1 MAENEG
7 HMSHDDHAAGTAQ
20 DPAAIERLANDVPG
34 VQEAVALVDR
44 RLRPAGRRA
53 RRPDSSFSSGPSTP
67 LRTEGRALSIGPEQ
81 CSSDDLPKKPSTLIE
96 ALYRAAE
103 EAPERGITY
112 VLPDGTTDRQTY
124 AELLDDG
131 LRLLAGLRDI
141 GLAEGDPVLLQCAD
155 NRTFLTAFWAC
166 LLGGF
171 LPTPVGVAPSTRSSA
186 ATGRLYAAW
195 RLLDRPP
202 VLADDESLD
211 RVLALEADWEEG
223 EDLRAFSVRGLT
235 KEDPAEPATVHPDR
249 LVLNLL
255 TSGSTGVPK
264 CVQHPSRTLLA
275 RSHATVLAN
284 GFTEHEVS
292 LNWMPLDHVG
302 GLVMYHLRDVVLRCE
317 QISAPTESFVRRPLN
332 WLDWIDR
339 FGVTN
344 TWAPN
349 FAFALVTKLGAEI
362 GAGRWDLSSLSHIC
376 NGGEPVTVATAHRF
390 LDLLE
395 PHGLPA
401 DAMVP
406 SWGMSE
412 TSSGVTFSRLDGR
425 DRSVGTVTL
434 DPRSLDG
441 PLRTL
446 PHGTA
451 GALTLTDLGPPIA
464 GVRLRVVD
472 PEGEILPE
480 GRVGRL
486 QIGGSTLMRGYF
498 GNPEANRESLLPDGW
513 FDTGDLG
520 FLHEGRLVLTGRTK
534 DMVIVNGANYP
545 AHDVEAAVERAP
557 GVRPALAAACGVH
570 DEDAGTDTVV
580 VFFVPA
586 DETAGELDAVVTA
599 VRESL
604 AQDLGLSPK
613 YVVPVT
619 EAEFPRAAGGKI
631 QRKRLLE
638 DLREGRFAGRL
649 YGGVPDGSTSEGDWH
664 LEPVWTPARVSG
676 APHGRPTLLYSPDSG
691 PEGRALARA
700 FGDDVSTVTV
710 AESFQTGGPE
720 RVGVRP
726 LSAVDHERALEHLA
740 PRLGTSPHVVLA
752 WDFGRPRPDTD
763 PTEPATRL
771 MTVLAALTRRLP
783 EAEVTVVTSGA
794 AAAGPEEVEPSRAAL
809 TGLVRTA
816 AAENMFAA
824 VRLVDIPADTAPEE
838 VARFAEA
845 RHDAEVMCV
854 RGGEPLAARLRLVPQ
869 SVRLGVPEEFLKP
882 GGTVLLTGGLGGVG
896 RELAEYLLVSMGA
909 RLLLVGRTPEARL
922 GDRGTVLAGLREL
935 GDTRYATADVA
946 DPKALADAV
955 EAAEA
960 EWGRPLDLVVHLAAA
975 PVAAQWSELSRHE
988 LARET
993 RTWLRRQLAP
1003 KLTGGAAIEGLLERR
1018 PDTAVVLF
1026 SSVNGYFGGSAF
1038 GAYSAANAA
1047 LDGYAHRWA
1056 ARGHEVRCIGWSMWS
1071 GTGMNEGSPLTAA
1084 ARRRGFRLIEP
1095 SHGLEAFLA
1104 ALNQPQRHLL
1114 IGADPENAHVKEHLA
1129 PEEFADGST
1138 LVAVVA
1144 EESAEAETV
1153 RRRVAETLASAGALA
1168 QVTLVPRIVR
1178 DSAGAVDHAEIL
1190 AARAGRSSGF
1200 SAPRGEAESAV
1211 ANIFDTLLEAGA
1223 VGRDD
1228 SFFGLGGDSIRAI
1241 QVTGALSER
1250 WGREVPVRLL
1260 YEHPTVRELAAA
1272 LGGE

>member
-1 MAENEG
+1 
-7 HMSHDDHAAGTAQ
+7 MSHDDHTAGAAQ
-20 DPAAIERLANDVPG
+20 DPAAVERLANEVPG
-34 VQEAVALVDR
+34 VREAVALVDR

-53 RRPDSSFSSGPSTP
+53 RRSEPSSPLGRGTP
-67 LRTEGRALSIGPEQ
+67 LPTRGKALSIGPEHR
-81 CSSDDLPKKPSTLIE
+81 SPDDLPERSSTLIE
-96 ALYRAAE
+96 ALLRATA

-112 VLPDGTTDRQTY
+112 VLPDGSTDRQTY
-124 AELLDDG
+124 PELLDDG

-141 GLAEGDPVLLQCAD
+141 GLVEGDPVLLQCGD

-186 ATGRLYAAW
+186 ASGRLYAAW
-195 RLLDRPP
+195 RLLGRPP
-202 VLADDESLD
+202 VLADDEALD
-211 RVLALEADWEEG
+211 RVRSLGADWEEG
-223 EDLRAFSVRGLT
+223 EDLRVFSVRGLT
-235 KEDPAEPATVHPDR
+235 RQDPAEPAAVHPDR
-249 LVLNLL
+249 PVLNLL

-264 CVQHPSRTLLA
+264 CVRHPSRTLLA
-275 RSHATVLAN
+275 RSYATVLAN

-302 GLVMYHLRDVVLRCE
+302 GLVMYHLRDVVLGCE
-317 QISAPTESFVRRPLN
+317 QVSAPTESFVRRPLN

-362 GAGRWDLSSLSHIC
+362 GEGRWDLSSLRHIC

-390 LDLLE
+390 LELLE

-425 DRSVGTVTL
+425 DHSVGTVTL

-441 PLRTL
+441 PLHTL

-472 PEGEILPE
+472 AEGEILPE

-486 QIGGSTLMRGYF
+486 QISGSTLMPGYF
-498 GNPEANRESLLPDGW
+498 GNPEANRESMLPDGW

-586 DETAGELDAVVTA
+586 DEAAGELDTVVTA

-604 AQDLGLSPK
+604 AQDLGLNPT

-638 DLREGRFAGRL
+638 DLSKGRFAGRL
-649 YGGVPDGSTSEGDWH
+649 YGGVPDGSPAEGDWH
-664 LEPVWTPARVSG
+664 LEPVWTPVR
-676 APHGRPTLLYSPDSG
+676 APRKPDDRPTLLYAPDPGSTD
-691 PEGRALARA
+691 RAPAWA
-700 FGDDVSTVTV
+700 FGDADVSIVTE
-710 AESFQTGGPE
+710 AESFRTDGLD

-726 LSAVDHERALEHLA
+726 LSASDHDKALEHLA
-740 PRLGTSPHVVLA
+740 PRLGTSPRVVLA

-763 PTEPATRL
+763 PLEPAGRL
-771 MTVLAALTRRLP
+771 MTALAALARRLP
-783 EAEVTVVTSGA
+783 EAEVTVVASGA
-794 AAAGPEEVEPSRAAL
+794 ASVGPEEVEPSRAAL

-816 AAENMFAA
+816 AAENMFSA
-824 VRLVDIPADTAPEE
+824 VRLVDLPADTAPQEA
-838 VARFAEA
+838 ARFVAA
-845 RHDAEVMCV
+845 RHEAEILCV
-854 RGGEPLAARLRLVPQ
+854 RGGEPLAAHLRLLPQ
-869 SVRLGVPEEFLKP
+869 STRLGVPKEFLEP
-882 GGTVLLTGGLGGVG
+882 GGTVLLTGGLGGIG

-909 RLLLVGRTPEARL
+909 RLLIVGRTPEDRL
-922 GDRGTVLAGLREL
+922 GARGAVLAELREL
-935 GDTRYATADVA
+935 GDTRYATADVS

-955 EAAEA
+955 VAAEA

-975 PVAAQWSELSRHE
+975 PVAEQWSRLSRHE
-988 LARET
+988 LASESLP
-993 RTWLRRQLAP
+993 WLREQLGP
-1003 KLTGGAAIEGLLERR
+1003 KLAGGAAIEKLLEQR
-1018 PDTAVVLF
+1018 PGTAAVLF
-1026 SSVNGYFGGSAF
+1026 SSVNGYFGGSSF

-1047 LDGYAHRWA
+1047 LDGYAHRWS
-1056 ARGHEVRCIGWSMWS
+1056 ARGHEVRCLGWSMWS
-1071 GTGMNEGSPLTAA
+1071 GAGMNEGSPLTAA
-1084 ARRRGFRLIEP
+1084 AQRRGFRLIEP

-1104 ALNQPQRHLL
+1104 ALNQPQRHVL
-1114 IGADPENAHVKEHLA
+1114 IGADPENAHVKAHLA

-1138 LVAVVA
+1138 LVAVVP
-1144 EESAEAETV
+1144 EESASPETV
-1153 RRRVAETLASAGALA
+1153 RRRVAEALASSGALA

-1178 DSAGAVDHAEIL
+1178 DATGAVDHAEIL

-1200 SAPRGEAESAV
+1200 SAPRGEAESMVAAV
-1211 ANIFDTLLEAGA
+1211 FGTLLETGA

-1260 YEHPTVRELAAA
+1260 YEHPTVRGLAAA
-1272 LGGE
+1272 LGAASHL